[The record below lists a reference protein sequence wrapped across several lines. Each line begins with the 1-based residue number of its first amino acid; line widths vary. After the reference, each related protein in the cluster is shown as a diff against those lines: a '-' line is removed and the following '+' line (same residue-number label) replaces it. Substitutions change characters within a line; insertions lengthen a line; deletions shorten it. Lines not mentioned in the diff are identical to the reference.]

1 MKVIMILFAMLF
13 SDFVLATPLNNIV
26 VFGDS
31 LSDNGNLY
39 EYMQQRL
46 PLSPPYY
53 EGRFSNGPVWVE
65 RLVNSYFPDNGE
77 THLLDYAFGG
87 AGIAEDGEDEALFTL
102 KHEIDVYLLAHED
115 KADPQSLF
123 TVWIGANNYL
133 AVPEDVDNALKI
145 VITGIERDL
154 ERLAQKGAK
163 HILVVN
169 TPDLGRTPAAREFD
183 AEDKLSYL
191 SKRHNEEL
199 ANSFAAMQKK
209 YPEVQWIYFDVA
221 RSFKEILDSPED
233 SGFKNIHDTCYDVII
248 DKPSHQSVL
257 KIASKIKVGT
267 RDELCDG
274 FLFFDPVHTTAL
286 AHELMA
292 GQIRNLLDS
301 AGVEFE

>member
-1 MKVIMILFAMLF
+1 MILFAMLF

-65 RLVNSYFPDNGE
+65 RLVSSYFPDSE
-77 THLLDYAFGG
+77 TSHLLDYAFGG
-87 AGIAEDGEDEALFTL
+87 AGIAEEGEDEALFTL
-102 KHEIDVYLLAHED
+102 KHEIDVYLLAHQD
-115 KADPQSLF
+115 KADPKSLF

-133 AVPEDVDNALKI
+133 AVPDDVDTAI
-145 VITGIERDL
+145 DVVITGIVRDL
-154 ERLAQKGAK
+154 ERLAQMGAK

-183 AEDKLSYL
+183 AEDKLTYL
-191 SKRHNEEL
+191 SKRHNDEL
-199 ANSFAAMQKK
+199 FKSFTTLQKK
-209 YPEVQWIYFDVA
+209 YPQVQWIFFDVA
-221 RSFKEILDSPED
+221 HSFSDILDSPKD
-233 SGFKNIHDTCYDVII
+233 YGFKNISDTCYDVII
-248 DKPSHQSVL
+248 DKPSHQTVL
-257 KIASKIKVGT
+257 KMASRIKLGT
-267 RDELCDG
+267 RDEICDG
-274 FLFFDPVHTTAL
+274 YLFFDPVHTTAL
-286 AHELMA
+286 AHEIMA